1 MDTKVACTWMRDL
14 CPHLNALD
22 AARVQDE
29 GDEWVLF
36 VDSLHAQT
44 TEEFKKIGREGANI
58 LTYHTC
64 LGMTDWGQPIDN
76 GYGLRVRKEVGRLQD
91 QWLQSEDH
99 LEKWESG
106 LTASE
111 RRVLMTHWVG
121 DAVQKVNT
129 DRAFIRKCFQHTGCE
144 LAVDHSMDSLIK
156 VEGLSAGINYMRDRP
171 EPPKE
176 VYRPPTPPPPAGE
189 DEAEAEVIE
198 REEERLAAE
207 EEEQLL
213 DEVLVPDEELADEDD
228 DGADVIEPGRLTAEE
243 ETELIA
249 AKAAASVLLDGP
261 EAVLPPRQAR
271 ASIRLALSALRQ
283 FT

>member
-1 MDTKVACTWMRDL
+1 MRRWGHYLRLRYGTKL
-14 CPHLNALD
+14 CSVIHA
-22 AARVQDE
+22 
-29 GDEWVLF
+29 WV
-36 VDSLHAQT
+36 
-44 TEEFKKIGREGANI
+44 R
-58 LTYHTC
+58 C
-64 LGMTDWGQPIDN
+64 
-76 GYGLRVRKEVGRLQD
+76 
-91 QWLQSEDH
+91 
-99 LEKWESG
+99 
-106 LTASE
+106 
-111 RRVLMTHWVG
+111 
-121 DAVQKVNT
+121 
-129 DRAFIRKCFQHTGCE
+129 
-144 LAVDHSMDSLIK
+144 
-156 VEGLSAGINYMRDRP
+156 AGINYMRDRP

-271 ASIRLALSALRQ
+271 ARVNPRFGSP
-283 FT
+283 